1 MVQMTRTLAV
11 LVVIAAACL
20 AAAATAGARSTAQV
34 CPSFAH
40 GGKSFFLE
48 TIGDRWTCSSAKSWA
63 VKLMGDKVPQSVTR
77 SVPLKNG
84 PAGYHCFA
92 LPGSH
97 GRATDGTCFKGTL
110 AFPKTG
116 FAWTAR

>member
-11 LVVIAAACL
+11 LAVIAAACL
-20 AAAATAGARSTAQV
+20 AAAATAGARTHS
-34 CPSFAH
+34 
-40 GGKSFFLE
+40 GKSFFLE